1 LVNADLFSELFS
13 GVQDRAAVHPRPSA
27 PATAPALPSAVTHKT
42 VRTAIANA
50 LETVRAQECI
60 QFGLEPERDDEDSPW
75 KGKWRYVERR
85 LRHRELPELLELAAK
100 VQAVHE
106 SAEIAHLFGM
116 AAADGVAGELNNPHR
131 PLTAAE
137 VKRHHGLPP
146 IRQMQRGRADRG
158 SAPAALPPTRL
169 SPDHIGGAQG

>member
-1 LVNADLFSELFS
+1 M
-13 GVQDRAAVHPRPSA
+13 
-27 PATAPALPSAVTHKT
+27 
-42 VRTAIANA
+42 
-50 LETVRAQECI
+50 
-60 QFGLEPERDDEDSPW
+60 
-75 KGKWRYVERR
+75 ERR
-85 LRHRELPELLELAAK
+85 LRHRELPELLELAAR
-100 VQAVHE
+100 VQAVYE
-106 SAEIAHLFGM
+106 SAEIAHLL
-116 AAADGVAGELNNPHR
+116 GVAAGGGVTGELKNPHR